1 MNPIRSLFAQILTA
15 IMIVSGLMIRFHYD
29 WPDYVHTDYGFP
41 LAWATYTTST
51 IAGPAEMWRLN
62 LASMVVDVAVWA
74 IVSAVV
80 ATIVVALKRK

>member
-1 MNPIRSLFAQILTA
+1 MNPIRSVFAQLLTA

-51 IAGPAEMWRLN
+51 IAGPGEIWQLN
-62 LASMVVDVAVWA
+62 LFTMMVDVAVWA
-74 IVSAVV
+74 VVSALV
-80 ATIVVALKRK
+80 ATIVLAFERK

>member
-1 MNPIRSLFAQILTA
+1 
-15 IMIVSGLMIRFHYD
+15 MIVSGLMIRFHCD

-62 LASMVVDVAVWA
+62 PISMVVDITVWT
-74 IVSAVV
+74 ILSVLVV
-80 ATIVVALKRK
+80 TIVDVLKRKRRTVQNRLGSSA